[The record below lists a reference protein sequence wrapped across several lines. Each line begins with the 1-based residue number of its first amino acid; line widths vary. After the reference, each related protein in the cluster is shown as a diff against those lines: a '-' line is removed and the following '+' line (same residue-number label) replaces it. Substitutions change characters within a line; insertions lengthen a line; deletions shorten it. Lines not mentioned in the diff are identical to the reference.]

1 MDTRYLYENQ
11 IELLTNQCRILM
23 DQIDQM
29 DSRMAYFESV
39 IVTLLTALKEGGII
53 VDTDEPHDGKTY
65 EC

>member
-1 MDTRYLYENQ
+1 MDTRHLYENQ
-11 IELLTNQCRILM
+11 IELLTKHCRILM

-29 DSRMAYFESV
+29 DLRMTYFESV

-53 VDTDEPHDGKTY
+53 VDTDETPDGKTY

>member
-1 MDTRYLYENQ
+1 MLFRS
-11 IELLTNQCRILM
+11 LLTKHCRILM

-29 DSRMAYFESV
+29 DLRMAYFESV

-53 VDTDEPHDGKTY
+53 VDTEEIGDAKTY